1 MMDFPI
7 RRTTLAKLPVSTIA
21 IAALWIY
28 PQFLGASTLYYGG
41 DSGPTD
47 ITVSNEE
54 NTTVAD
60 ARVYDNFTVPNG
72 QAWNVS
78 GLFSNDSLSNGLTTI
93 TQALWEI
100 RTGVSEGNGGAL
112 LFSGMSAASQIATGR
127 TDVFGNPEY
136 TIGVSV
142 SFVLGPGTYWITVVP
157 SDSGTGRASAIT
169 SVNQTNMVGTHIYGN
184 DFFSS
189 TYYGDN
195 FVNTL
200 TLSPGE
206 SMLGNFS
213 DGVTGSV
220 TAIP

>member
-1 MMDFPI
+1 M
-7 RRTTLAKLPVSTIA
+7 AKLPFSTIA

-78 GLFSNDSLSNGLTTI
+78 GLFSNDRLSDGLTTI

-100 RTGVSEGNGGAL
+100 RTGVSEGTGGAL

-142 SFVLGPGTYWITVVP
+142 SFVLGPGTYWIT
-157 SDSGTGRASAIT
+157 R
-169 SVNQTNMVGTHIYGN
+169 
-184 DFFSS
+184 
-189 TYYGDN
+189 
-195 FVNTL
+195 
-200 TLSPGE
+200 
-206 SMLGNFS
+206 
-213 DGVTGSV
+213 
-220 TAIP
+220 